1 MKLIIENQSSA
12 EMSVVLEC
20 IADMF
25 EKGRCPSGINGT
37 LSIYLIT
44 NSSKKAGGRLAIST
58 SKNEKSE
65 KFVAFDYSV

>member
-1 MKLIIENQSSA
+1 MKLVIENQSSA

-37 LSIYLIT
+37 LSIYHIT
-44 NSSKKAGGRLAIST
+44 NSFFCG
-58 SKNEKSE
+58 N
-65 KFVAFDYSV
+65 